1 MVDLIK
7 GSSKGTSCIE
17 DLCYVYVL
25 YFDEAKGHQPIL
37 IFPTEEYK
45 DSKKFMRP
53 IKYHP
58 IWFFDVKGQDSL
70 DHVDVEF
77 KGYTFFGKKIQ
88 TTSKRKKKR
97 AGLEVETPETIVIII
112 SLPNDL
118 VIFGDELIRII
129 SEKVKEKYH
138 DKLYEIIEYL
148 DVKDEIIK
156 SPVVKEKINKGL
168 ELKKQLNDFICDNV
182 KSYFNDAIKQQD
194 HLSIKKQKAISFL
207 TLKGY
212 NVSYIEPVNGKT
224 EFSDIQ
230 LFDSSKKS
238 EELSI
243 EAPFIIEN
251 VNIIEDSNELEI
263 LIKNNTQ
270 KDKQNIMVT
279 INHLE
284 EFFEKEV
291 LNQEIEYWFQE
302 EEILFASPILPRINE
317 YLLFIIDN
325 KTSEKLV
332 SRKIDITLVNKI
344 KS

>member
-7 GSSKGTSCIE
+7 GSSKDANSLE

-25 YFDEAKGHQPIL
+25 YFDEAKGHQPLL
-37 IFPTEEYK
+37 IFPTEEFK

-53 IKYHP
+53 IKFHP

-97 AGLEVETPETIVIII
+97 AGLEEETPETIVIIV

-118 VIFGDELIRII
+118 VIFGDEMIRII
-129 SEKVKEKYH
+129 SEQVRENFQ

-156 SPVVKEKINKGL
+156 SPTVKEKIKKGL
-168 ELKKQLNDFICDNV
+168 ELKEQLNDFICNNV

-194 HLSIKKQKAISFL
+194 QLSIKKQKAISFL

-212 NVSYIEPVNGKT
+212 NISHIEAVNGKT

-230 LFDSSKKS
+230 LFDSSKKAK
-238 EELSI
+238 ELSI
-243 EAPFIIEN
+243 KVPFILEN

-263 LIKNNTQ
+263 LVKNNIQ
-270 KDKQNIMVT
+270 EDKQNIIVT

-284 EFFEKEV
+284 EFFEKEI
-291 LNQEIEYWFQE
+291 LNQEIDYWFQE
-302 EEILFASPILPRINE
+302 EEILFVSPILPRINE
-317 YLLFIIDN
+317 YLLFIID
-325 KTSEKLV
+325 KETGEKLI
-332 SRKIDITLVNKI
+332 SRKIDITLVNKL